1 MFVHQVYAPNIA
13 GLDFSLGLTASLMVS
28 LWLRW
33 WNVGWMRV
41 MVLCICSWLNSWIQ
55 SVDYWMDVTAHV
67 LNAAGVVERSHKL
80 IWAWLRVR
88 VWHCVRKPGRAR
100 MSSSKPQACCPETGR
115 REEDQMD
122 PGWGRNKKKGH
133 QEDLE
138 RWIQTRRQ
146 VSGRGAR
153 GGSSWVEG
161 EPEVGA

>member
-1 MFVHQVYAPNIA
+1 MFVHQVYALNIA

-41 MVLCICSWLNSWIQ
+41 VVLCICSWLNSWIQ

-80 IWAWLRVR
+80 IWTWLRVR

-100 MSSSKPQACCPETGR
+100 TSSSKPWACCPESLSEGER
-115 REEDQMD
+115 I
-122 PGWGRNKKKGH
+122 
-133 QEDLE
+133 
-138 RWIQTRRQ
+138 RWIQDGAEIKRRVIKKTWRGEYRQ
-146 VSGRGAR
+146 GGRFQDEEQE
-153 GGSSWVEG
+153 VEA
-161 EPEVGA
+161 VA